1 MMSVPGR
8 VLSADL
14 MRKDPPPI
22 AYLLPNFFTAASIF
36 SGFFSISLALE
47 NSFIGAAWF
56 IFLALIFDGLDGRV
70 ARLTNTASHFG
81 VEFDSLADIV
91 AFGVAPALLM
101 YLYIGDE
108 YGRVGI
114 VASSLFI
121 IFGAVRLARFN
132 VMTARIEPS
141 VFIGLPIPTAAIMIA
156 IAILLLEQYGEF
168 AKFKIL
174 LLPLSTFLAVLMVSN
189 IRYPSFKKLNMRAIH
204 FTRFLIAAIV
214 VALMVFIYPIEGMGI
229 LGALYLLYG
238 PLRAM
243 YYLFRRL
250 VGYRG

>member
-1 MMSVPGR
+1 MGKGPS
-8 VLSADL
+8 
-14 MRKDPPPI
+14 PI

-36 SGFFSISLALE
+36 SGFYSISLALE
-47 NSFIGAAWF
+47 NSFISAAWF
-56 IFLALIFDGLDGRV
+56 IFLSLIFDGLDGRI

-101 YLYIGDE
+101 YLYIGDV

-156 IAILLLEQYGEF
+156 TAILLFEHYAQF
-168 AKFKIL
+168 AKFQIL
-174 LLPLSTFLAVLMVSN
+174 LLPFSTFLAILMVSN
-189 IRYPSFKKLNMRAIH
+189 IRYPSFKKFNMRAMH
-204 FTRFLIAAIV
+204 FTRFLIGVIV
-214 VALMVFIYPIEGMGI
+214 IALMLFIYPIEGMGT

-238 PLRAM
+238 PLRAT
-243 YYLFRRL
+243 YYLVRRL
-250 VGYRG
+250 LGYRG